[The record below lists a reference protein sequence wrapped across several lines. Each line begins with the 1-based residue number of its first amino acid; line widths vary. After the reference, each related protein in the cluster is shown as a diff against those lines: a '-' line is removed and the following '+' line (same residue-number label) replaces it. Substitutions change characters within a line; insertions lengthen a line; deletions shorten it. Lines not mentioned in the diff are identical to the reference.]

1 MSNFA
6 AALKE
11 EVARLAR
18 KELRKSV
25 DPMRKQVAGLRRDVA
40 ALKRENAALRKQLGT
55 LGKASRFA
63 MSAAPAVAGAAASKS
78 SKPRRFSPAGLHK
91 LRERLGLPAADFGR
105 LVGVSGPTVYN
116 WEKGTSRPKSDQLER
131 IATLR
136 GKGKREVLA
145 ALEALG

>member
-18 KELRKSV
+18 KELRKTI
-25 DPMRKQVAGLRRDVA
+25 DPMRKHVAGLRRDVA
-40 ALKRENAALRKQLGT
+40 ALKRENSELRKQLGT
-55 LGKASRFA
+55 LGKASKFA
-63 MSAAPAVAGAAASKS
+63 MSAAPAAVSSKVTGS
-78 SKPRRFSPAGLHK
+78 SKPRRFSPKGLHK
-91 LRERLGLPAADFGR
+91 LRERLGLSAAEFGR
-105 LVGVSGPTVYN
+105 LFGVSGPTVYN
-116 WEKGTSRPKSDQLER
+116 WEKGVTRPKPDQLER

-136 GKGKREVLA
+136 SKGKREVQA

>member
-6 AALKE
+6 GALKE

-18 KELRKSV
+18 KELRKTI
-25 DPMRKQVAGLRRDVA
+25 DPMRKHVASLRRDVA
-40 ALKRENAALRKQLGT
+40 ALKRENAELRRELTT

-63 MSAAPAVAGAAASKS
+63 MSAAPPVAASKGS
-78 SKPRRFSPAGLHK
+78 SKPRRFSPAGLRK
-91 LRERLGLPAADFGR
+91 LRDRLGLAAADFGR
-105 LVGVSGPTVYN
+105 LLGVSGPTVYN
-116 WEKGTSRPKSDQLER
+116 WEKGITRPPAEQLER
-131 IATLR
+131 IAALR